1 MGQKIGRRP
10 QTQLCGDALRY
21 RFIPRQEQSRRGI
34 FCRPDFHRAQPVG
47 ADAHIGPPGSGSG
60 AVRRTHIPPLHRRGG
75 LYIRPEP
82 SASTTGPAYIAPGSG
97 RAMRAPTM
105 CAFGDGAS
113 DAAARADMKSAPT
126 DPLRGC
132 RRGGLYGRPRP
143 GPNSRRGS
151 MVPPA
156 ALTAPSQTTK
166 NPADGSAGFG
176 FKRGIRAQ
184 PAPWPSGRRRRR
196 PRCRHRRRSH
206 RRRPG

>member
-1 MGQKIGRRP
+1 MPPSARPPPRARQSAGRFGRRAACP
-10 QTQLCGDALRY
+10 HAAVTGCIDRQSSVSRTRFRTRHARPYDVCG
-21 RFIPRQEQSRRGI
+21 RRR
-34 FCRPDFHRAQPVG
+34 CMQ
-47 ADAHIGPPGSGSG
+47 
-60 AVRRTHIPPLHRRGG
+60 RG
-75 LYIRPEP
+75 
-82 SASTTGPAYIAPGSG
+82 SAS
-97 RAMRAPTM
+97 
-105 CAFGDGAS
+105 
-113 DAAARADMKSAPT
+113 RADIKSAPT

-132 RRGGLYGRPRP
+132 RRGGLYGCPRP

-176 FKRGIRAQ
+176 FKRGIRAR